1 MNFTDAQLQACYE
14 RNFAASAEVAEE
26 VREVRA
32 LIAAHDV
39 FLMME
44 GPHSS
49 RVHEAIDRLL
59 RPGLRFR
66 LHRWY
71 QRAGA
76 DLDPAAIEFRDRLS
90 HLAGERLE
98 AGYAP

>member
-1 MNFTDAQLQACYE
+1 MKFTDAQLQACYE
-14 RNFAASAEVAEE
+14 RNFAASAELAEE

-32 LIAAHDV
+32 LIDAHDM

-49 RVHEAIDRLL
+49 RVHETIERLL
-59 RPGLRFR
+59 TPGLRSV

-76 DLDPAAIEFRDRLS
+76 DLDPAAIAFRDHLS
-90 HLAGERLE
+90 QLAGERLE
-98 AGYAP
+98 TGYAP

>member
-1 MNFTDAQLQACYE
+1 MKFTDAQLQTCYE
-14 RNFAASAEVAEE
+14 RNLAASAELVEE
-26 VREVRA
+26 VREVCA
-32 LIAAHDV
+32 LIAVHDV

-49 RVHEAIDRLL
+49 RVHETIERLL
-59 RPGLRFR
+59 MPGLRSV

-76 DLDPAAIEFRDRLS
+76 DLDPAAIAFRDHLS
-90 HLAGERLE
+90 QLAGERLE
-98 AGYAP
+98 TGYAP